1 MIRCGYMRPMRQLVI
16 SCMTSSLVCNYSLLL
31 VSCSCQYVKSI
42 MSENQQKKPDLGLLE
57 EDDEFEEF
65 PAEGLLKLTVLGRV
79 KIERIT
85 NRSFTYASP
94 MESAPFFILSPSFC
108 LLSSWFT
115 SSCTHP
121 HHSRHLRFA
130 PTVFTPSTFHSRLKT
145 HFFHLSFPP

>member
-1 MIRCGYMRPMRQLVI
+1 MIRCGSMRPMRQLVI
-16 SCMTSSLVCNYSLLL
+16 SCMTSSLVCKYSLLL

-85 NRSFTYASP
+85 N
-94 MESAPFFILSPSFC
+94 LSPSFC
-108 LLSSWFT
+108 SLSSWFT

-130 PTVFTPSTFHSRLKT
+130 PTVFTPSTFHSRFKT
-145 HFFHLSFPP
+145 HFFHISFPP